1 MEKTSDLYILHK
13 YKYLDA
19 DNAEKDFRQS
29 NKGETGKDSKKDA
42 EKLAKEEKMRQKE
55 LKKKQMQEQCQQK
68 NKKANINLTN
78 AKKYV
83 DNTKPGEKK
92 DLSGELPENYDPSYV
107 ESAWGAW
114 WRKEGFFKVNLEDAK
129 KKPRDKRFVMILPPP
144 NVTGSLHLGH
154 TLMGAI
160 EDAITRFKRLKGYA
174 SLWVPGTDHAGIATQ
189 SVVEKKIL
197 KTEGKYR
204 TDFSREEFVKR
215 VWKWKEEYGG
225 KIMEQFDKLG
235 VSFDLSRV
243 YFTMDEERS
252 KSVKEAFIQL
262 YERGI
267 LYRAKRMVNWCCAL
281 QTAIS
286 DCELEDLELDKPTM
300 LTIPQHS
307 GKYEFGVLIDFAYK
321 LKKDPNKEIIV
332 STTRIETMLG
342 DTAVAVH
349 PEDDRYKDL
358 IGEEIVHPF
367 FPDRKMKII
376 ADPILVDKS
385 FGTGAVK
392 ITPAHDPNDFAC
404 GKRHNL
410 DFINIFNDDGTI
422 NENGGEFKGMKRYDC
437 RNAMIKKL
445 TELKL
450 FRGKKPNKMVIQ
462 KCSKSGDIIEP
473 MVKAQWWINC
483 QDVAKRAIN
492 DVNSGK
498 IKLLPE
504 FQKQTLFSFLE
515 NIQDWCVSRQLWWG
529 HQCPIYLVTVKG
541 KLDNPDPSNNDH
553 WIAAKSETEAIK
565 KASEKWK
572 CDEKD
577 ISVKQDSDVLD
588 TWFSSGILPFSV
600 FGWPDKNS
608 EELKTF
614 FPTDLL
620 ETGHDIIF
628 FWVARMIFMSY
639 FFMDEIPFHTIYLHP
654 IVKDSQGR
662 KMSKSLGNVID
673 PLQVINGAQLEE
685 LLQAIRDGNLP
696 KNELERSLKEKQ
708 KEFPDGLPQCGADA
722 LRLGLMSYLIQG
734 RNINLDVNR
743 VMGYRF
749 FNNKLWNAFKFLKIY
764 TKDNFKYAEINK
776 NLLTFYD
783 KWILNKL
790 SRLIKIYEKDFE
802 NYNFGD
808 ATSQVY
814 SFWYD
819 NVCDVYIE
827 ALKCILSDN
836 SPYNEEIKNN
846 TKNVFLHIIESG
858 LIILSPLMPFVTEEL
873 FQRLPAK
880 KNNVASICIADFPID
895 EGYENDEIEKL
906 GENLSLITHGVLSIL
921 SQFQILNS
929 KPKIALLIN
938 DNKLKEIIE
947 KEKNVIKGLSRASE
961 LNLIDNKE
969 DNSVKGWLSSVVNS
983 QIDIFL
989 DIKDKIDLDKE
1000 LKRLNKNLA
1009 DKQKY
1014 YDNIAKKVQNK
1025 DYQKRV
1031 PENVQKEDKEKMEKS
1046 KVEIDKLKESI
1057 EILAKL

>member
-1 MEKTSDLYILHK
+1 MERTSDLYILHK

-29 NKGETGKDSKKDA
+29 NKGETKKDPKKDE

-55 LKKKQMQEQCQQK
+55 LKKKQMQEQCKQK
-68 NKKANINLTN
+68 TKKTNINL
-78 AKKYV
+78 KKYV
-83 DNTKPGEKK
+83 DNTKPGDKK

-107 ESAWGAW
+107 ESAWNAW

-160 EDAITRFKRLKGYA
+160 EDAIIRYKRLKGYA

-189 SVVEKKIL
+189 SVVEKKLL

-204 TDFSREEFVKR
+204 TDFTREEFLKK
-215 VWKWKEEYGG
+215 VWQWKEEYGG

-235 VSFDLSRV
+235 VSFDLSRL

-252 KSVKEAFIQL
+252 KSVKDGFIQL

-267 LYRAKRMVNWCCAL
+267 LYRAKKMVNWCCAL

-300 LTIPQHS
+300 LSIPQHS

-321 LKKDPNKEIIV
+321 FKNDPSKEIIV

-349 PEDDRYKDL
+349 PEDERYKDL
-358 IGEEIVHPF
+358 IGEELVHPF
-367 FPDRKMKII
+367 FPNRKMKII

-392 ITPAHDPNDFAC
+392 ITPAHDPNDFLC

-437 RNAMIKKL
+437 RNAMMKRL
-445 TELKL
+445 DELKL
-450 FRGKKPNKMVIQ
+450 LRGKKPNKMVIQ

-541 KLDNPDPSNNDH
+541 KLDNPDPSNNDD
-553 WIAAKSETEAIK
+553 WIAAKSEDEAIK
-565 KASEKWK
+565 KASAKWK

-577 ISVKQDSDVLD
+577 VSVKQDSDVLD

-639 FFMDEIPFHTIYLHP
+639 FFMDDIPFHTVYLHP

-673 PLQVINGAQLEE
+673 PLQVINGAPLEE
-685 LLQAIRDGNLP
+685 LLQAIRDGNLT
-696 KNELERSLKEKQ
+696 KNEL
-708 KEFPDGLPQCGADA
+708 
-722 LRLGLMSYLIQG
+722 
-734 RNINLDVNR
+734 
-743 VMGYRF
+743 
-749 FNNKLWNAFKFLKIY
+749 
-764 TKDNFKYAEINK
+764 
-776 NLLTFYD
+776 
-783 KWILNKL
+783 
-790 SRLIKIYEKDFE
+790 
-802 NYNFGD
+802 
-808 ATSQVY
+808 
-814 SFWYD
+814 
-819 NVCDVYIE
+819 
-827 ALKCILSDN
+827 
-836 SPYNEEIKNN
+836 
-846 TKNVFLHIIESG
+846 
-858 LIILSPLMPFVTEEL
+858 
-873 FQRLPAK
+873 
-880 KNNVASICIADFPID
+880 
-895 EGYENDEIEKL
+895 
-906 GENLSLITHGVLSIL
+906 
-921 SQFQILNS
+921 
-929 KPKIALLIN
+929 
-938 DNKLKEIIE
+938 
-947 KEKNVIKGLSRASE
+947 
-961 LNLIDNKE
+961 
-969 DNSVKGWLSSVVNS
+969 
-983 QIDIFL
+983 
-989 DIKDKIDLDKE
+989 
-1000 LKRLNKNLA
+1000 
-1009 DKQKY
+1009 
-1014 YDNIAKKVQNK
+1014 
-1025 DYQKRV
+1025 
-1031 PENVQKEDKEKMEKS
+1031 
-1046 KVEIDKLKESI
+1046 
-1057 EILAKL
+1057 

>member
-1 MEKTSDLYILHK
+1 MDKSNDLYYLNK
-13 YKYLDA
+13 YKYLSA
-19 DNAEKDFRQS
+19 DIAEQQHQQS
-29 NKGETGKDSKKDA
+29 KTSSQTTSQKTPEQ
-42 EKLAKEEKMRQKE
+42 LAKEEKMRQKE
-55 LKKKQMQEQCQQK
+55 LKKKQMQELCQQK
-68 NKKANINLTN
+68 TKKTINISNT
-78 AKKYV
+78 KKYI
-83 DNTKPGEKK
+83 DKTKPGEKK

-107 ESAWGAW
+107 ESAWNAW
-114 WRKEGFFKVNLEDAK
+114 WRKEGFFTVKLEEAK

-160 EDAITRFKRLKGYA
+160 EDAITRYKRLKGYA

-189 SVVEKKIL
+189 SVVEKKLL
-197 KTEGKYR
+197 KTEKKYR
-204 TDFSREEFVKR
+204 TDFTREEFVKK
-215 VWKWKEEYGG
+215 VWEWKEEYGN

-235 VSFDLSRV
+235 VSFDLSRL
-243 YFTMDEERS
+243 YFTMDDERS

-267 LYRAKRMVNWCCAL
+267 LYRAKRMVSWCCAL

-300 LTIPQHS
+300 LSIPHHD

-321 LKKDPNKEIIV
+321 LKNHPDKEIIV

-349 PEDDRYKDL
+349 PDDDRYKSL
-358 IGEEIVHPF
+358 VGEELVHPF
-367 FPDRKMKII
+367 FPERKMKII
-376 ADPILVDKS
+376 TDPILVDKN

-404 GKRHNL
+404 GERHKL
-410 DFINIFNDDGTI
+410 ELINIFNDDGTI

-437 RNAMIKKL
+437 RNAIIKRL

-450 FRGKKPNKMVIQ
+450 FRGKKPNKMVLQ

-483 QDVAKRAIN
+483 KDVAKRAID

-515 NIQDWCVSRQLWWG
+515 NIRDWCISRQLWWG
-529 HQCPIYLVTVKG
+529 HQCPIYLVKITG
-541 KLDNPDPSNNDH
+541 ILDNPDSSNNDH
-553 WIAAKSETEAIK
+553 WVAAKSEQEAK
-565 KASEKWK
+565 EKASKKWNCDIEKV
-572 CDEKD
+572 
-577 ISVKQDSDVLD
+577 SVTQDSDVLD

-639 FFMDEIPFHTIYLHP
+639 FFMDEIPFNTIYLHP

-673 PLQVINGAQLEE
+673 PLQVINGAKLDE
-685 LLQAIRDGNLP
+685 LLQALKDGNLP
-696 KNELERSLKEKQ
+696 KNELERSLKEKK

-743 VMGYRF
+743 VVGYRF
-749 FNNKLWNAFKFLKIY
+749 FNNKLWNAFKFLKMKI
-764 TKDNFKYAEINK
+764 DNNFKFADIDK

-790 SRLIKIYEKDFE
+790 SRLIKIYEKDFDE
-802 NYNFGD
+802 YNFGD
-808 ATSQVY
+808 ATNKVY

-827 ALKCILSDN
+827 ALKCILNDDSSYDK
-836 SPYNEEIKNN
+836 ETKNN
-846 TKNVFLHIIESG
+846 TLNVFLHVIESG

-873 FQRLPAK
+873 YQRLPAK
-880 KNNVASICIADFPID
+880 RNKAESICIAEFPKD
-895 EGYENDEIEKL
+895 EGYENDDIDKI
-906 GENLSLITHGVLSIL
+906 GDDISLITHGVLSVL
-921 SQFQILNS
+921 SQFQINKS
-929 KPKIALLIN
+929 KPKIALFVT
-938 DNKLKEIIE
+938 DEKLKNVIE
-947 KEKNVIKGLSRASE
+947 KEKDVIKGLSRAGEVSLVSGINDKNVE
-961 LNLIDNKE
+961 
-969 DNSVKGWLSSVVNS
+969 GWLSNVINS
-983 QIDIFL
+983 SIDVFL
-989 DIKDKIDLDKE
+989 DIKDKIDLEAE
-1000 LKRLNKNLA
+1000 LKRLTKNMGE
-1009 DKQKY
+1009 KQKY
-1014 YDNIAKKVQNK
+1014 HDGILKKIQNK
-1025 DYQKRV
+1025 DYQTRV
-1031 PENVQKEDKEKMEKS
+1031 PENVRKEDSEKLEKA
-1046 KVEIDKLKESI
+1046 KVEIQKLKESI
-1057 EILAKL
+1057 ETLNKMKK